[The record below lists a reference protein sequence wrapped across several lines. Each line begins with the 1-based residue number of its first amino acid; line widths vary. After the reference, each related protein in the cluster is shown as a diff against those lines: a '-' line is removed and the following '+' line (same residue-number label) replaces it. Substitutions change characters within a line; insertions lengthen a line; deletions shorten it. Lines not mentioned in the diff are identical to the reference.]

1 MRKLISS
8 VLIFMLLISCEDE
21 RSFPAT
27 PSITFNRVEFRD
39 GGTTSPFD
47 SLVVYIDFK
56 DGDGD
61 LGLSATQVDP
71 PYNESEYFFD
81 DQGKLLT
88 IRSRSLSQY
97 TYLPPY
103 EKPYSCTNYTDPN
116 QVVYVPATWV
126 DNTFNIVETKVID
139 GVTYKGLK
147 DMIYFERNPNH
158 YNIEVDF
165 MLKNSDGT
173 FTEFDWRKEFCN
185 QSFDGRFPALQDGDT
200 PLEGTLRYSMTS
212 TGFKSLFSIRV
223 MKLLITIKD
232 RELNVSN
239 TAESPEFTL

>member
-1 MRKLISS
+1 MRKFISS
-8 VLIFMLLISCEDE
+8 VLLFLLLISCEDE

-39 GGTTSPFD
+39 GGTASNFD

-61 LGLSATQVDP
+61 LGLSATQIDS
-71 PYNESEYFFD
+71 PYNAAEYFFD

-88 IRSRSLSQY
+88 IRSRSLPQY
-97 TYLPPY
+97 AHLPPD
-103 EKPYSCTNYTDPN
+103 EKPYNCTNYTKPD
-116 QVVYVPATWV
+116 QVSYFPASWV

-147 DMIYFERNPNH
+147 DLVYFESNPNH

-165 MLKNSDGT
+165 MVKNNDGT
-173 FTEFDWRKEFCN
+173 FTEYDWRKEFCN
-185 QSFDGRFPALQDGDT
+185 QTYDGRFPALQDGDT
-200 PLEGTLRYSMTS
+200 PLEGTLKYSMTS
-212 TGFKSLFSIRV
+212 SGFKSVFSIRV
-223 MKLLITIKD
+223 MKLRITIKD
-232 RELNVSN
+232 RELHVSN
-239 TAESPEFTL
+239 TVESPEFTL